1 MADSAAGLEAISKA
15 AAPEVCLIK
24 INAAAVLHNIAAYG
38 SDITDLRRSCQ
49 RCRLRYSGAAFIHQ
63 LILRKLCKRHTG
75 ADNQIASCIG
85 KLSKFRNLFEKNKFT
100 IISHPVFQQRHN
112 VRAAAN
118 VGGVLE

>member
-1 MADSAAGLEAISKA
+1 MYLAVFDVLNLRIAGNQRCSNIGIINCATHRRIGDLVADSAAGLEAIGKA

-63 LILRKLCKRHTG
+63 L
-75 ADNQIASCIG
+75 
-85 KLSKFRNLFEKNKFT
+85 E
-100 IISHPVFQQRHN
+100 
-112 VRAAAN
+112 
-118 VGGVLE
+118 